1 MEELMRMRDAL
12 RVRRDELEVAL
23 ERASVVRLD
32 AFRAIDAANR
42 PLNDDEFNTLVEA
55 YDEARE
61 ETDTI
66 EAKLEEIN
74 DDLTTLSD
82 AISIYYKWRREGL

>member
-1 MEELMRMRDAL
+1 MEELIKMRDAL

-23 ERASVVRLD
+23 ERASVARLD

-42 PLNDDEFNTLVEA
+42 PLDDDEFDALVEA

-61 ETDTI
+61 ETDTL
-66 EAKLEEIN
+66 EAKLEEIE
-74 DDLTTLSD
+74 DDVTALSD
-82 AISIYYKWRREGL
+82 AISTYYKWRREGL

>member
-42 PLNDDEFNTLVEA
+42 PLTDDEFDALVEV

-61 ETDTI
+61 ETDTL
-66 EAKLEEIN
+66 EARLEEVQ
-74 DDLTTLSD
+74 DDVTALSD

>member
-1 MEELMRMRDAL
+1 MEELIRMRDAL
-12 RVRRDELEVAL
+12 RARRDELEVAL
-23 ERASVVRLD
+23 ERASIVRLD

-42 PLNDDEFNTLVEA
+42 PLTDDEFDALVEA

-66 EAKLEEIN
+66 EAKLEEVR
-74 DDLTTLSD
+74 DDLTALSD
-82 AISIYYKWRREGL
+82 VISIYYKWRREGL

>member
-1 MEELMRMRDAL
+1 MEKLIKMRDAL
-12 RVRRDELEVAL
+12 RARRDELEVAL

-32 AFRAIDAANR
+32 AFRAIDKPSH
-42 PLNDDEFNTLVEA
+42 PLNDDEFDTLVEA
-55 YDEARE
+55 YDEARG

-82 AISIYYKWRREGL
+82 AISIYYKWRREGI